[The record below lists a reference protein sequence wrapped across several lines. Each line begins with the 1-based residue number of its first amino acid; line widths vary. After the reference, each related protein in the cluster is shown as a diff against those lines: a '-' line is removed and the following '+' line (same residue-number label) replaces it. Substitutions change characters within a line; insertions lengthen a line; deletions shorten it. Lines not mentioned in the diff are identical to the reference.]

1 MEYSIIA
8 AICLILG
15 FLICYFLFKQ
25 NNNIST
31 ESLSKDIQHLLEL
44 QKKDWEKGQIDFKG
58 VVNPLQE
65 NLKTLDKHI
74 RDMETKRE
82 GAYKSLEK
90 ELEQLGRAQKELH
103 DTAHDLE
110 SALRSSS
117 TRGRWGEM
125 KLKNIVELAG
135 LQKHVD
141 FIEQTTTHGE
151 DGDIRPD
158 MIVNLPNGGLM
169 VIDSKAP
176 LKAYLNACES
186 GDPDQ
191 QKDELLKHSKS
202 TRTFMKSLSQKSYWS
217 QFDNS
222 PELVI
227 MFIPLE
233 AALYASFENDKDL
246 FDDAIKNKVLIV
258 SAISLL
264 ALLKAVSYGWMHVKL
279 DENTQK
285 IADEGRNLYDR
296 FSKFSTMFDD
306 IGKKLNTAKTS
317 YNKALSSMQS
327 RLIPSIKRL
336 KDMGAGSEDIE
347 SSKLLDVEPEETEM
361 EENEVL

>member
-8 AICLILG
+8 IVSVIIG
-15 FLICYFLFKQ
+15 FVLSYFLFKK
-25 NNNIST
+25 NDGMNTDN
-31 ESLSKDIQHLLEL
+31 LSKDIKHLLEL
-44 QKKDWEKGQIDFKG
+44 QRKDWEKGQIDFKG

-65 NLKTLDKHI
+65 NLKSLDKHI

-141 FIEQTTTHGE
+141 FIEQTTKHGE

-158 MIVNLPNGGLM
+158 MIVNLPNGGIM

-176 LKAYLNACES
+176 LKAYLDACES
-186 GDPDQ
+186 SDPEE
-191 QKDELLKHSKS
+191 QKNELIKHSKS

-217 QFDNS
+217 QFDNT

-258 SAISLL
+258 SAVSLL

-285 IADEGRNLYDR
+285 IADEGRSLYER
-296 FSKFSTMFDD
+296 FSKFSAMFDD

-327 RLIPSIKRL
+327 RLIPSMKRL

-347 SSKLLDVEPEETEM
+347 SSQLLDVEPEL
-361 EENEVL
+361 EENETL